1 MQRKYRNELDG
12 FKAKIRK
19 EENEKN
25 VVGGEKWMSNKRE
38 RISGEIIA
46 KEKEK
51 TKAENEEESAE

>member
-12 FKAKIRK
+12 FKGKIRK

-51 TKAENEEESAE
+51 TEGEDEENAE